1 MANTFEKLNWS
12 ALEYKE
18 KVQGTDWFWA
28 LGVVVVATAI
38 TTIIFGNYFFA
49 ILIILG
55 GLLLGY
61 FTIKKPELVYYELN
75 NKGLKVKDRVFL
87 FEDIKHF
94 WVQAYTSTDQAT
106 HIETEP
112 TLFIHTA
119 RLFMPVMSVPIDEHL
134 ASHIR
139 SIMLSNSVEEKE
151 MKEHPSVK
159 IMETLGF

>member
-1 MANTFEKLNWS
+1 VNENTFEKLNWS

-18 KVQGTDWFWA
+18 KSQSIDWFWA

-61 FTIKKPELVYYELN
+61 FTIRKPELIHYELN
-75 NKGLKVKDRVFL
+75 NKGLKVKDRL
-87 FEDIKHF
+87 FPYEDIKHF
-94 WVQAYTSTDQAT
+94 WVHAYILPDSDES
-106 HIETEP
+106 IEP
-112 TLFIHTA
+112 SLFINTS
-119 RLFMPVMSVPIDEHL
+119 RLFLPVMQIPIDEHL
-134 ASHIR
+134 GSHIR
-139 SIMLSNSVEEKE
+139 SIMLSNTVEEKE
-151 MKEHPSVK
+151 MKQHPSIK